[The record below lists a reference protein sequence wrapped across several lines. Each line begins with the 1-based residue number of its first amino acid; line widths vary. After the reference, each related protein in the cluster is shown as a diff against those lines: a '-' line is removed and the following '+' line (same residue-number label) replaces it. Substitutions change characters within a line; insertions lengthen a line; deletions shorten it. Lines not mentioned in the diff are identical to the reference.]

1 MAGFLERFKISS
13 KEETNKEHIFYLFSD
28 FQFVPFIQELLTWV
42 NNEKKWKVS
51 ILQTTSNPIFQYQTV
66 SKIGKKQTY
75 HLPLIVKNNQLI
87 LSTYPT
93 EWMEDYQ
100 LAEINNSNDKKNW
113 LADSAQNELY
123 QKIGE
128 LIVEQFK
135 ISQKSFFIEPVIN
148 KFIESTSIQ
157 MFCYLYSFIKDSET
171 ILALLKA
178 STIKKSLEQ
187 IPTDY
192 ELHFLLTNERV
203 VLIANQSLFQEVI
216 ILDFSG
222 IELTVVDEVGR
233 DPVTIGE
240 DYQFLT
246 QLSNDV
252 QYRAIAPI
260 CNADPITRCGKMAL
274 LQLLNKESKTE
285 SLENYIYQLLDKQ
298 IQLEP
303 TNQYA
308 LFAKKIISFFTPY
321 NSVIIGDENR
331 EIILSIFKEYLESD
345 ENAGNELVS
354 WFVDW
359 NLKENLLTQ
368 LLELF
373 TQHFSDVTLLKRIV
387 PLYDKSSQL
396 FFEKEKNIEKL
407 IDYKIVFADFLVKV
421 GEREKAVKIYEEIY
435 GNLPNETL
443 ADLLVPP
450 TLDILKGEGGQLVK
464 IALLEKMV
472 EAKGEIEIADADM
485 AFELACLQP
494 LVKSRLETLVQVTN
508 ESTAQKVDVIT
519 QLLHS
524 SQLAEKRTKELT
536 IQYNPLPKELID
548 THINHVQNT
557 KTGLFSSMQ
566 ELLATVNVPDQSVIK
581 GYAEKVTGQKYK
593 KLYELVSDITYA
605 LNIPSP
611 EIYIS
616 RGENATQIKSF
627 EGTPPFLLVGVDF
640 IEEKSPN
647 FLSQEE
653 LRFVLALEI
662 AHLYFGHARI
672 TSNDVW
678 RGAMDKG
685 MFMVNTL
692 LAFLPGITMLTSQ
705 FDKLKRVSSLLGRIQ
720 NISEKVSGFS
730 DTYLKEMTFLSDDE
744 QKEKE
749 LLAISRLMELLADRV
764 GLLIANGDLH
774 AVVRSMI
781 LASPKYATEM
791 TTIERYGFKGM
802 LAKKDADENF
812 IYQDLIIRL
821 HALCSFYL
829 STDYDVLNE
838 KLIKE

>member
-1 MAGFLERFKISS
+1 MAGFLERFKIGS
-13 KEETNKEHIFYLFSD
+13 KEETNKEHIFYLFSG
-28 FQFVPFIQELLTWV
+28 FEFFPFVQELLTWV
-42 NNEKKWKVS
+42 SNHKKWKVS

-66 SKIGKKQTY
+66 SKIGQKQTY
-75 HLPLIVKNNQLI
+75 HLPLMIKNNQLI

-93 EWMEDYQ
+93 EWVEDYQ
-100 LAEINNSNDKKNW
+100 LAEINGSQDKKNW

-128 LIVEQFK
+128 LIIEQFK
-135 ISQKSFFIEPVIN
+135 ITQNSLFIEPVSN
-148 KFIESTSIQ
+148 KYIESTSVQ
-157 MFCYLYSFIKDSET
+157 MFCFLYSFINESEI
-171 ILALLKA
+171 ILSLLKA
-178 STIKKSLEQ
+178 SVVKKSPQQ
-187 IPTDY
+187 IPTEY
-192 ELHFLLTNERV
+192 QLHFLLTNERV
-203 VLIANQSLFQEVI
+203 VLIANQSLFQDVI
-216 ILDFSG
+216 VLDFSG
-222 IELTVVDEVGR
+222 IELTVIDEVGR
-233 DPVTIGE
+233 DPVSIGE
-240 DYQFLT
+240 GYQFLT
-246 QLSNDV
+246 QLTNDV

-285 SLENYIYQLLDKQ
+285 SLETYIYQLLDKQ

-303 TNQYA
+303 TNKYA
-308 LFAKKIISFFTPY
+308 IFAKKIISFFTPY
-321 NSVIIGDENR
+321 NTVIIGDENR
-331 EIILSIFKEYLESD
+331 EIILSIFQEYLESD
-345 ENAGNELVS
+345 EKAGEELVF

-359 NLKENLLTQ
+359 NLKEELLTE
-368 LLELF
+368 LLTLF
-373 TQHFSDVTLLKRIV
+373 TQHFSEIELLKRIV

-396 FFEKEKNIEKL
+396 FFDKEKNIEKL
-407 IDYKIVFADFLVKV
+407 IDYKIVLADFLAKV
-421 GEREKAVKIYEEIY
+421 GDREKAVQIYEEIY
-435 GNLPNETL
+435 QNLSNETL

-450 TLDILKGEGGQLVK
+450 TLDILKGEGGQLFK

-472 EAKGEIEIADADM
+472 QAKGEIEIADADM

-494 LVKSRLETLVQVTN
+494 LVKSRLKTLKEVTN
-508 ESTAQKVDVIT
+508 EPTAQKLDVIT
-519 QLLHS
+519 QLLES
-524 SQLAEKRTKELT
+524 SQLAEKSKKELT
-536 IQYNPLPKELID
+536 IKYNPLPKELID

-566 ELLATVNVPDQSVIK
+566 QLLATVNVPDQSIIK
-581 GYAEKVTGQKYK
+581 GYAEKVTGQNYK
-593 KLYELVSDITYA
+593 NLYELVSDITYA
-605 LNIPSP
+605 LNMPTP

-616 RGENATQIKSF
+616 RGENAKQIKIF

-640 IEEKSPN
+640 IEERSMTC
-647 FLSQEE
+647 LSQEE

-730 DTYLKEMTFLSDDE
+730 DTYLKEMTFLSEDE

-791 TTIERYGFKGM
+791 ITIERYGFEGM

-838 KLIKE
+838 KLMK